1 MANCA
6 SYVDWRRTR
15 VRLGVASGV
24 VAGQPNLKSSV
35 DEMVNLTSTPFARTI
50 KTIKKNAT
58 NPCCFISVGRE
69 VLLCSDDVLRDMY
82 IYCLYIYTF
91 IYLYLFG
98 VRIAL

>member
-50 KTIKKNAT
+50 KTIEKKVRPILVASFLSVVK
-58 NPCCFISVGRE
+58 CCCVPTTYCVI
-69 VLLCSDDVLRDMY
+69 CIY
-82 IYCLYIYTF
+82 IVYIYTF